1 MKKAAPFLVLIAGIL
16 WGSMGIFVRKLNAA
30 GLKSLDIV
38 ALRAFVTAA
47 ALAVFILFYDRKLF
61 RIKIKDI
68 WCFVGTGVCS
78 IVFFNYCYFKSMT
91 LTTLSVAAVLLYT
104 APAMVMIMSYFL
116 FKEKFTKRKFV
127 ALVLTFSGC
136 ILVTGIVGE
145 NTTLTPVGILTGLG
159 AGLGYALYS
168 IFGRYALERGYNS
181 FTISFYTFLT
191 ASIGVIPL
199 VNTVNIEEM
208 VSQNRMMIP
217 FSILFGLLSTVVP
230 YITYTIGLKYMENGK
245 ASIIASVEPVV
256 ATLLGVLLFHETM
269 SISTMAGMIMV
280 LVSIFICS
288 KTNEKG

>member
-208 VSQNRMMIP
+208 VSQNMMMIP